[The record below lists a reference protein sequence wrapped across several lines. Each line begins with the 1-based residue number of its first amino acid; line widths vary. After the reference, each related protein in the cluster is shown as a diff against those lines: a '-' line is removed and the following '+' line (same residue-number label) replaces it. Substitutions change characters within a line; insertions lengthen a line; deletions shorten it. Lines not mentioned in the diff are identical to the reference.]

1 MDDENNN
8 STLGGG
14 PINAQSLALRIQ
26 KKVASKMS
34 NKNMAKIFIDETSGR
49 LLDNLYKLVKD
60 YSGSKK
66 LAESI
71 LNDIIKVIV
80 KIGILVKNEQLSS
93 DELKL
98 CNDFRQTFHL
108 FAKSA
113 LSFYEIEYT
122 FDQKHLHNLLVS
134 CQASMHSIIKFHLTD
149 KSKNRVDNV
158 FNFFSDITFLEDIF
172 KNHKYSTQMQ
182 VIVDDARKLVDDGLL

>member
-8 STLGGG
+8 STLGSG
-14 PINAQSLALRIQ
+14 PMSAQSLALRIQ

-49 LLDNLYKLVKD
+49 LLDSLYKLVKE
-60 YSGSKK
+60 YSANKK

-93 DELKL
+93 DEIKN
-98 CNDFRQTFHL
+98 CDNFRQSFHL
-108 FAKSA
+108 LTKSA

-122 FDQKHLHNLLVS
+122 FDLKHLQKLLMS
-134 CQASMHSIIKFHLTD
+134 CKSYMHDIIRGHLTD

-158 FNFFSDITFLEDIF
+158 FNFFSESKFLEEIF
-172 KNHKYSTQMQ
+172 RNAKYSSIMKA
-182 VIVDDARKLVDDGLL
+182 IFEDARKLVDEGLL

>member
-8 STLGGG
+8 STLGSG
-14 PINAQSLALRIQ
+14 PMSAQSLALRVQ

-60 YSGSKK
+60 YSGNKK
-66 LAESI
+66 IAETI

-80 KIGILVKNEQLSS
+80 KIGILVKNEQLSPS
-93 DELKL
+93 EIKNCD
-98 CNDFRQTFHL
+98 NFRQSFHL
-108 FAKSA
+108 FTKSA

-122 FDQKHLHNLLVS
+122 FDPKYLNNILVS
-134 CQASMHSIIKFHLTD
+134 CHSYMHDIIRGHLTD
-149 KSKNRVDNV
+149 KSKKRVDNV
-158 FNFFSDITFLEDIF
+158 FNFFTEIKFLEEIF
-172 KNHKYSTQMQ
+172 RNGKYS
-182 VIVDDARKLVDDGLL
+182 VIMKAIFDDARKLVDQGLL

>member
-8 STLGGG
+8 STISG

-49 LLDNLYKLVKD
+49 LLDNLFKLVKE

-66 LAESI
+66 VAESI

-80 KIGILVKNEQLSS
+80 KIGILVKNEQLSQE
-93 DELKL
+93 ELQV
-98 CNDFRQTFHL
+98 CNNFRQTFHS

-122 FDQKHLHNLLVS
+122 FDPRHLNSLLLTCKS
-134 CQASMHSIIKFHLTD
+134 SMHTIIRMHLTD

-158 FNFFSDITFLEDIF
+158 FNFFADLKFLEEIF
-172 KNHKYSTQMQ
+172 RNSKYSAYMQ
-182 VIVDDARKLVDDGLL
+182 VVVDDARKLVDEGLL